1 MAGPRQS
8 PAQRAAA
15 FFSLW
20 NLPDQSEPDTVAAV
34 GFFEAVARRGAHQR
48 RGCKPRPAPQ
58 VMLGTV
64 TIGEP
69 RRAIGRRTAIVRM
82 PAILDPLEN
91 IPQHVVQAECVRLEG
106 ADWSC
111 VYIPVTAGVDLPSR
125 VLLGGRLV
133 RDVCIGTGSLQVI
146 LPWTGTRK
154 TGARRI
160 SPFGLGGEPI
170 LLAGLLRQPRGEF
183 PRVPP

>member
-1 MAGPRQS
+1 MQS

-20 NLPDQSEPDTVAAV
+20 NLPAQSELVSVAAV
-34 GFFEAVARRGAHQR
+34 GLLEAAARRGAHQR
-48 RGCKPRPAPQ
+48 RGCKPRPAAQ
-58 VMLGTV
+58 VVLGAV

-69 RRAIGRRTAIVRM
+69 RRAVGGGAAIVRM

-91 IPQHVVQAECVRLEG
+91 VPQHVIQAECVRLEG

-125 VLLGGRLV
+125 ILLGGRLV
-133 RDVCIGTGSLQVI
+133 RDVCIGTGSIQVI
-146 LPWTGTRK
+146 FPWTWFRQ
-154 TGARRI
+154 TGARLI
-160 SPFGLGGEPI
+160 FPFGLGGK
-170 LLAGLLRQPRGEF
+170 
-183 PRVPP
+183 